1 MTWSPSWVES
11 PKEMTMSKR
20 KFKDGPLPGLD
31 HYMLVIEGEKRSVT
45 LAYRI
50 MMITLDFVILEM
62 NAGFVGF
69 MMADLP
75 GGDVLPMVSARE
87 AYRLKDAIKQGQ
99 ISVKQPAN
107 MSEEQAFEELMK
119 DIDDAVDAVLA
130 PESGGAPPYLQ

>member
-1 MTWSPSWVES
+1 M
-11 PKEMTMSKR
+11 KRR
-20 KFKDGPLPGLD
+20 KFQDGPLPGLD
-31 HYMLVIEGEKRSVT
+31 HYMLVVEGEKRTVT
-45 LAYRI
+45 LGYRI
-50 MMITLDFVILEM
+50 LMITLDFVIIEM

-99 ISVKQPAN
+99 ISVKQPAD
-107 MSEEQAFEELMK
+107 MSEEKAFDELMT
-119 DIDDAVDAVLA
+119 DIDDAVDAVLE